1 MELKKFILVVEDSPT
16 QARQIEETLARAGY
30 ASKLAYGGRGALEVL
45 EKEKPLLVLADIVM
59 PEMDGFEL
67 CKSMKAQ
74 EELKDIP
81 VILLTQLSDPREV
94 VRGMECGADDFVVKP
109 YNEQALLARIEGM
122 LSLGQPVRSGAKDV
136 RIIIA
141 EDSPT
146 QAEQLKFLL
155 ERRGYSILL
164 ASNGQECL
172 DLALKSPPTLIISDV
187 VMPVMDGYE
196 LAYRVKQDESLCR
209 VPVILITSLMDR
221 KDIVQRASVVA
232 DAFFTKPFEEKYLVS
247 KIETLLNSA
256 SREQDDSSSIEVSFA
271 GEKYTIKS
279 GKRQI
284 LTFLLSTY
292 ENAVQ
297 QNRELTAMQKE
308 LQLLNENLEERVLK
322 RTRQLQDS
330 EANYRR
336 LLETSADAMV
346 VAGSDNTVFFMNR
359 AAEELFGAK
368 YEDMAGKKF
377 FILLSALGTKDVEIM
392 KDGGRA
398 YAEARTVSTTWGEEP
413 ALLAAFRETTE
424 RMRMEEELRESEQNF
439 RALSE
444 NANDGIAIVALNGDC
459 RVIYANGRLAEM
471 TGYAVGELLNMNF
484 GELAELTGCPG
495 LKEVLDSGQ
504 YCHKEVP
511 LKTSS
516 GALVP
521 VEMAASK
528 TLWHGQRAAILLV
541 RDIAE
546 RKKKEEELLKASKL
560 ESLGTLAGGIAHDF
574 NNLLTAIIGNL
585 SVARLLSQ
593 KDEKVS
599 KPLIDADN
607 AAHRA
612 KDLTKQL
619 LTFSK
624 GGLPV
629 KKATDLSGII
639 RESASFSVR
648 GSNIKCE
655 LDMPGSL
662 PAVEADEGQIS
673 QVIHNLVINADQ
685 AMPDGGT
692 ITISAAVVEGQ
703 GNGRHGR
710 FLRIQVSDTGKGIE
724 EENLAKVFDPYFT
737 TKKEGSGLGLATVYS
752 IVRNHD
758 GFVELESRSGKGTI
772 FSIYLPVTGK
782 PLAEKDDGRDEE
794 LERGQGK
801 ILVMDDEKMVR
812 EAAATILEELGYEVQ
827 QAENGHEAVEK
838 YGREKGIGRP
848 FDAVIMDL
856 TIPAGMGGKEAV
868 KKLIEIDPD
877 ARVIVSSGYSNDD
890 IMSDYP
896 RFGFSAVIAK
906 PYRIADLSR
915 TVKGVINGRK
925 KP

>member
-1 MELKKFILVVEDSPT
+1 MERTGFILVVEDSPT
-16 QARQIEETLARAGY
+16 QASQIEETLKKAGY
-30 ASKLAYGGRGALEVL
+30 SCRLAFSGKDALAEL
-45 EKEKPLLVLADIVM
+45 ERHRPVLVLADIVM
-59 PEMDGFEL
+59 PEMDGFEF
-67 CKSMKAQ
+67 CKAMKSAGPF
-74 EELKDIP
+74 KDIP

-109 YNEQALLARIEGM
+109 YNEKALLARIEGA
-122 LSLGQPVRSGAKDV
+122 LSAGKGARPEGIRV
-136 RIIIA
+136 IVA

-146 QAEQLKFLL
+146 QAEQLRFLL
-155 ERRGYSILL
+155 EKAGYEVEL

-172 DLALKSPPTLIISDV
+172 DLAARKVPSLIISDI
-187 VMPVMDGYE
+187 VMPVMDGLE
-196 LAYRVKQDESLCR
+196 LAWRVKHDERLAS
-209 VPVILITSLMDR
+209 VPVVLVTSLMDR
-221 KDIVQRASVVA
+221 KDTVQRASVVA
-232 DAFFTKPFEEKYLVS
+232 DAFFTKPFEEESLLAKVGLLTGAS
-247 KIETLLNSA
+247 KKNDAEP
-256 SREQDDSSSIEVSFA
+256 SSIEISFG
-271 GEKYTIKS
+271 GERYTIRS

-297 QNRELTAMQKE
+297 QNRELAATQKE
-308 LQLLNENLEERVLK
+308 LQSLNENLEERVLK

-336 LLETSADAMV
+336 LLETSADAIV
-346 VAGSDNTVFFMNR
+346 VAGRDNTVFFMNR

-368 YEDMAGKKF
+368 YEDMAEKPF
-377 FILLSALGTKDVEIM
+377 FIHLGGLGTKDVEIM
-392 KDGGRA
+392 REGGRA
-398 YAEARTVSTTWGEEP
+398 YAEARTVSTTWGERD

-424 RMRMEEELRESEQNF
+424 RKRMEEELRESEQNF

-444 NANDGIAIVALNGDC
+444 NANDGIAIVALNDGC
-459 RVIYANGRLAEM
+459 RVIYANRRFSEM
-471 TGYAVGELLNMNF
+471 TGRSHTEVLTMDLGQVAD
-484 GELAELTGCPG
+484 LTGCPG
-495 LKEVLDSGQ
+495 LMESLGVGQHRQKEVS
-504 YCHKEVP
+504 
-511 LKTSS
+511 LKTRG

-521 VEMAASK
+521 VEMVASR
-528 TLWHGQRAAILLV
+528 TLWHGQRAVILLV

-546 RKKKEEELLKASKL
+546 RKKREEELLKASKL

-585 SVARLLSQ
+585 SVARLLS
-593 KDEKVS
+593 KNDEKVG
-599 KPLIDADN
+599 KPLVDADN

-629 KKATDLSGII
+629 KKPVDLSAII

-655 LDMPGSL
+655 VALPGTL

-685 AMPDGGT
+685 AMPGGGVIK
-692 ITISAAVVEGQ
+692 ITASSVEGKAAGQ
-703 GNGRHGR
+703 GS
-710 FLRIQVSDTGKGIE
+710 FLKIQVSDTGKGIE
-724 EENLAKVFDPYFT
+724 AEHLAKVFDPYFT
-737 TKKEGSGLGLATVYS
+737 TKEEGSGLGLATVYS
-752 IVRNHD
+752 IVRNHG
-758 GFVELESRSGKGTI
+758 GFVELESSPGAGTT
-772 FSIYLPVTGK
+772 FSIYLPISAK
-782 PLAEKDDGRDEE
+782 PLAEREGAAIEE
-794 LERGQGK
+794 LERGHGR
-801 ILVMDDEKMVR
+801 ILIMDDEHMVR
-812 EAAATILEELGYEVQ
+812 EAAATILEELGYEVEF
-827 QAENGHEAVEK
+827 AENGQEAILK
-838 YGREKGIGRP
+838 YREGVRRGRP

-868 KKLIEIDPD
+868 KRLLEIDPD

-890 IMSDYP
+890 IMSDFA

-915 TVKGVINGRK
+915 TVKDVMKRHGRG
-925 KP
+925 